1 VATSV
6 VVGNSLGA
14 GDARKAMQMAKVS
27 VLFALC
33 FEVLAG
39 TLIISLKDFI
49 PYLFTSDPDVAE

>member
-1 VATSV
+1 V